1 MLSKVVYLFDEA
13 GYFYGTDVMFEN
25 AMEPGTFFE
34 RADSTDIE
42 PKGDTNTHW
51 FKFGGGKWT
60 AIKKPTCAAEFV
72 GMVISHESMTA
83 HDIEARELIKKF
95 SQEEGY
101 REKRGEDLSWAVE
114 KIPEKTAEEKRIEAE
129 QMARAKRDALISQ
142 TDYLLTPDYPIG
154 QEDLAIVKE
163 YRTQLRNVPQQEGFP
178 EHIEWPELPA
188 ILKK

>member
-1 MLSKVVYLFDEA
+1 MLSKVVYLFDDD
-13 GYFYGTDVMFEN
+13 GFFYATDVVFEN
-25 AMEPGTFFE
+25 LQAHGTYFE
-34 RADSTDIE
+34 RGDSVDFAPE
-42 PKGDTNTHW
+42 GNHETHW
-51 FKFGGGKWT
+51 FKLSGKKWV
-60 AIKKPTCAAEFV
+60 AVKKPTCAAECV

-101 REKRGEDLSWAVE
+101 REKRGEDLSWSVE

>member
-1 MLSKVVYLFDEA
+1 MLSKLVYLFDDD
-13 GYFYGTDVMFEN
+13 GYFYATDVVFEN

-34 RADSTDIE
+34 RADSTEIAPE
-42 PKGDTNTHW
+42 GNTETHW
-51 FKFGGGKWT
+51 FKFAQGKWF
-60 AIKKPTCAAEFV
+60 AIKKPTCAAECV

-95 SQEEGY
+95 SQEEGF

-163 YRTQLRNVPQQEGFP
+163 YRTQLRNVPQQEGFH
-178 EHIEWPELPA
+178 EHIEWPTLPA